1 MLRPVFYSHASSRDH
16 DTGGHPERIGR
27 IVAIDQA
34 LAARDWLGFER
45 VTSPAV
51 QRDVLALVHGE
62 SYITMIER
70 SAAAGGGQLDADTV
84 LSEGSFAAALHAA
97 GGAVEMV
104 RRLLDEGAG
113 AIGFSAHRP
122 PGHHALCERAMGFC
136 LFNNIAVAASYAT
149 HRLGLQRVMI
159 VDWDVHHGNGTNDTF
174 WESDQVLFVS
184 IHEWPLYPGS
194 GRPSETGSGAGHG
207 YTVNLPVPA
216 GTGDDEY
223 LSLLHDT
230 VLPLGRL
237 YKPQLLLVSA
247 GFDAHHADPLAG
259 CEVTEQGFA
268 AMTALVRAL
277 SGELQIP
284 LGLVLEG
291 GYDLDALA
299 RSTVATM
306 ETLAADL

>member
-84 LSEGSFAAALHAA
+84 LSEGSFTAALHAA

-122 PGHHALCERAMGFC
+122 PGHHALRERAMGFS

-223 LSLLHDT
+223 LSLLQDT

-268 AMTALVRAL
+268 AMTAYVRAL
-277 SGELQIP
+277 SSELQIP

-299 RSTVATM
+299 GSTVATM

>member
-1 MLRPVFYSHASSRDH
+1 
-16 DTGGHPERIGR
+16 
-27 IVAIDQA
+27 
-34 LAARDWLGFER
+34 
-45 VTSPAV
+45 
-51 QRDVLALVHGE
+51 
-62 SYITMIER
+62 
-70 SAAAGGGQLDADTV
+70 
-84 LSEGSFAAALHAA
+84 
-97 GGAVEMV
+97 
-104 RRLLDEGAG
+104 
-113 AIGFSAHRP
+113 
-122 PGHHALCERAMGFC
+122 MGFC
-136 LFNNIAVAASYAT
+136 LFNNVAVAASYAT

-194 GRPSETGSGAGHG
+194 GRPSETGGGAGHG

-223 LSLLHDT
+223 LSLLQDT

-306 ETLAADL
+306 ETLGRRALARQRPRATPQPSGTRPPSRRAAQPRSAMAAAE

>member
-34 LAARDWLGFER
+34 LAARDWIGFER

-51 QRDVLALVHGE
+51 QRDVLALVHRE

-84 LSEGSFAAALHAA
+84 LSEGSFTAALHAA

-122 PGHHALCERAMGFC
+122 PGHHALPERAMGFC
-136 LFNNIAVAASYAT
+136 LFNSIAVAASYAT
-149 HRLGLQRVMI
+149 HRIGLQRVMI

-174 WESDQVLFVS
+174 WESDRVLFVS

-223 LSLLHDT
+223 VSLLQDT